1 MVIYSGQELFFYH
14 SIDMRKLILLA
25 IILLAAIAVS
35 YSKTEYINMLPGP
48 YRTYE
53 SLENTT
59 TISTNQE
66 EPYSDEAIYLNFN
79 VENFYINTVKP
90 KNNPVP
96 MPTINLKDY
105 NPTS

>member
-1 MVIYSGQELFFYH
+1 MK
-14 SIDMRKLILLA
+14 KLILLA
-25 IILLAAIAVS
+25 IILLAVIVVS

-48 YRTYE
+48 FQSNKTF
-53 SLENTT
+53 ENTT
-59 TISTNQE
+59 TISTNK

-79 VENFYINTVKP
+79 EDNYYINTVKP
-90 KNNPVP
+90 KSNPVP

>member
-25 IILLAAIAVS
+25 IIILAAIAVS

-59 TISTNQE
+59 MISTNE

-79 VENFYINTVKP
+79 QDNFYINTVKP

>member
-1 MVIYSGQELFFYH
+1 
-14 SIDMRKLILLA
+14 MRKLILLA

-48 YRTYE
+48 FQINKTFD
-53 SLENTT
+53 NTT
-59 TISTNQE
+59 TISTNE

-79 VENFYINTVKP
+79 EENYYINTVKP
-90 KNNPVP
+90 KSNPVP

>member
-1 MVIYSGQELFFYH
+1 
-14 SIDMRKLILLA
+14 MRKLILLA

-48 YRTYE
+48 FQINKTFD
-53 SLENTT
+53 NTT
-59 TISTNQE
+59 TISTNE
-66 EPYSDEAIYLNFN
+66 EPYSDEEIYLNFN
-79 VENFYINTVKP
+79 EENYYINTVKP
-90 KNNPVP
+90 KSNPVP

>member
-14 SIDMRKLILLA
+14 NIDMRKLILLA

-48 YRTYE
+48 YHTYE

-59 TISTNQE
+59 TISNNE

-79 VENFYINTVKP
+79 EENYYINTVKP
-90 KNNPVP
+90 KSNPVP

>member
-1 MVIYSGQELFFYH
+1 
-14 SIDMRKLILLA
+14 MRKLILLA

-48 YRTYE
+48 YQINKTFD
-53 SLENTT
+53 NTT
-59 TISTNQE
+59 TISTNE

-79 VENFYINTVKP
+79 EENYYINTVKP
-90 KNNPVP
+90 KSNPVP

>member
-14 SIDMRKLILLA
+14 SIDMRKLILLT

-48 YRTYE
+48 YLINKT
-53 SLENTT
+53 LENTT
-59 TISTNQE
+59 TISTNE

-79 VENFYINTVKP
+79 EDNFYINTVKP
-90 KNNPVP
+90 KNNPIP

>member
-1 MVIYSGQELFFYH
+1 
-14 SIDMRKLILLA
+14 MRKLILLA

-48 YRTYE
+48 YHTYE

-59 TISTNQE
+59 TISNNE

-79 VENFYINTVKP
+79 EENYYINTVKP
-90 KNNPVP
+90 KSNPVP

>member
-1 MVIYSGQELFFYH
+1 
-14 SIDMRKLILLA
+14 MRKLILLA
-25 IILLAAIAVS
+25 IILLVAIAVS

-48 YRTYE
+48 FQINKTFD
-53 SLENTT
+53 NTT
-59 TISTNQE
+59 TISTNE

-79 VENFYINTVKP
+79 EENYYINTVKP
-90 KNNPVP
+90 KSNPVP